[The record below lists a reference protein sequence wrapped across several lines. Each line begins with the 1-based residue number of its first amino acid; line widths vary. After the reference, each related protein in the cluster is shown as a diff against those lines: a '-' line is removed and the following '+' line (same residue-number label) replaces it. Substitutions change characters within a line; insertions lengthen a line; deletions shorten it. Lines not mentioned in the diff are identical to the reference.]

1 MYEAFYGF
9 KEKPFSMLP
18 DPSFLFLS
26 KKHRA
31 ALTLLEY
38 GLMNQVGFCILS
50 GEPGAG
56 KTTILRALLKRV
68 DDNVKVGLISN
79 THQSFGGL
87 LDWILSA
94 FDLHK
99 ADLTQVEMH
108 QLFVD
113 FLIDEFANNRRVLL
127 IVDEAQNMD
136 PDSLEELRMLSNV
149 NTEKDQLL
157 QVVLAGQPQLKE
169 NLRKPELSQFAQR
182 IAVDYHLH
190 SLSLNETCGYIQ
202 HRLVVAGAKRDV
214 FTPEACER
222 IHSYS
227 GGSPRLINLLCE
239 TALVYGFADEVE
251 LIDADLVEE
260 MVHERMEDSVV
271 PLENLDGEAPRKNT
285 DQLAKD
291 FPWIRPEGGTK
302 GLKPEAKAEL
312 SEIEQSKKI
321 AQPEIAQ
328 PEISQSQVVEPEVET
343 LSEPVSPLPT
353 ERMPEP
359 ELPIPNDLIS
369 QAELLGSKVTNAT
382 AVPENEDVP
391 HEEVVELVGS
401 DSVAIDS
408 VAARTAQRKEA
419 YKKEMFA
426 KNQIKGVKSKKNDI
440 LKYIIYAGIGAL
452 GLGIAAF
459 YFSGYARD
467 FSVDEENNQALES
480 VSKKTEGV
488 KMPDA
493 AENGAESETEKNEN
507 KNKVELEKVEQ
518 ERLEQEKQ
526 VTLAQEK
533 AEKEAEIRQKA
544 AQKREVQEREI
555 QEREMQEQE
564 AQERKAQ
571 EQEAQKQLAKERA
584 EKELLEKE
592 QAAQIIE
599 FRKQER
605 REVRKRDA
613 DEKRK
618 IARQIKQREAELEA
632 QVQARRRQLEAT
644 QIEKAKRAQI
654 EAKNK
659 IKQEQEAQRLE
670 KEWREEQREQ
680 LRVEEAVAEKRK
692 VEEVQR
698 KSDKGF
704 VSKSKKKLPANC
716 VGPAAKFKSHCR

>member
-1 MYEAFYGF
+1 
-9 KEKPFSMLP
+9 MLP

-99 ADLTQVEMH
+99 ANLTQVEMH

-149 NTEKDQLL
+149 NTDKDQLL

-202 HRLVVAGAKRDV
+202 HRLVVAGAERDV

-271 PLENLDGEAPRKNT
+271 PLENLDAETPRKNT

-302 GLKPEAKAEL
+302 GLKPEAKAKS
-312 SEIEQSKKI
+312 SETEQSKKI
-321 AQPEIAQ
+321 DKPEIDQ
-328 PEISQSQVVEPEVET
+328 EEITQSPITQSQIVKPEVES

-369 QAELLGSKVTNAT
+369 QAELLGSKVTSA
-382 AVPENEDVP
+382 AVLENEDVP
-391 HEEVVELVGS
+391 HEEVVELVVS
-401 DSVAIDS
+401 DSAEIDPA
-408 VAARTAQRKEA
+408 AARAAQRKEA
-419 YKKEMFA
+419 YEKEMFA
-426 KNQIKGVKSKKNDI
+426 KNQIKGVKSKKNDTF
-440 LKYIIYAGIGAL
+440 KYIIYAGIGAL

-459 YFSGYARD
+459 FSSGYMRD
-467 FSVDEENNQALES
+467 FSVHEENNQALES
-480 VSKKTEGV
+480 VSKKTESV
-488 KMPDA
+488 KMHDA

-507 KNKVELEKVEQ
+507 KNKVELEKAGQ
-518 ERLEQEKQ
+518 AKLEQEKLELEKKQ
-526 VTLAQEK
+526 LEQKNQAKLVQEK
-533 AEKEAEIRQKA
+533 AEKEAEETLARKKA
-544 AQKREVQEREI
+544 
-555 QEREMQEQE
+555 
-564 AQERKAQ
+564 AQ
-571 EQEAQKQLAKERA
+571 EQEAQKQLEKERAKERA
-584 EKELLEKE
+584 VKEQVANEQAANEQLEKE
-592 QAAQIIE
+592 QAAQIIK

-605 REVRKRDA
+605 REAKKRDA
-613 DEKRK
+613 DEKRR
-618 IARQIKQREAELEA
+618 IARQIKQREAELEV
-632 QVQARRRQLEAT
+632 QVEARRRQLDAA
-644 QIEKAKRAQI
+644 QIEKEERARI
-654 EAKNK
+654 EVGNK
-659 IKQEQEAQRLE
+659 VKKEREARRLE
-670 KEWREEQREQ
+670 KEWLEKQREQ
-680 LRVEEAVAEKRK
+680 LSVEEAVAEKRK
-692 VEEVQR
+692 VEDVQR
-698 KSDKGF
+698 NSNEGF